1 MQAFIKNK
9 KFASKKHR
17 EKDRFE
23 PEVNEAYDVIF
34 MP

>member
-1 MQAFIKNK
+1 MDNMQAANRKQEICF
-9 KFASKKHR
+9 